1 MPVVAFKTNV
11 ESPSTSSKDKA
22 VAIVERLRD
31 QGYESYLAGGC
42 VRDMLIGKA
51 PQDYDI
57 TTNATPGDIV
67 KIFPK
72 TIPVGAQFGVVLV
85 VVEGQPFEVAS
96 FRHDGPYLDGRR
108 PTHVRY
114 GSLEEDILR
123 RDFTINGMIYDPIS
137 GQIIDRIGGRKDLE
151 SKLVRAIGDP
161 RSRFEEDRLRMVRAV
176 RFAASLGF
184 TIESATLEAIRE
196 LAPTIQQISWERNGE
211 EITRILT
218 EGGAKTGFELLDQTG
233 LLKVLLPEIE
243 AMKGVEQSP
252 DYHPEGDV
260 FTHTMLTLSHLTSP
274 TETLAYGCLLHDVG
288 KPVCIRRDEER
299 LTFYGHTEKGAAMA
313 EEVLKRLKRSRATWE
328 RVAYLVRN
336 HLRHI
341 QAPQMRLS
349 TLKRFLGEDGIDE
362 LLELTRIDALSA
374 NGDLTHY
381 LFCKNKLAELKQE
394 EIHPEPLLRGRDLI
408 AMGLS
413 PGRHFQEILKGV
425 EDAQLGGELS
435 SRGQAI
441 EWVEKNYGSE
451 VKR

>member
-1 MPVVAFKTNV
+1 MFPYKTNV
-11 ESPSTSSKDKA
+11 ESLSTSPKDKA

-57 TTNATPGDIV
+57 TTNATPNDIV

-184 TIESATLEAIRE
+184 TIESTTLEAIRE
-196 LAPTIQQISWERNGE
+196 LAPTIKDISWERNGE

-218 EGGAKTGFELLDQTG
+218 EGGAKTGFELLDRTG
-233 LLKVLLPEIE
+233 LLKVLLPEVD
-243 AMKGVEQSP
+243 AMKGIEQSP
-252 DYHPEGDV
+252 EYHPEAT
-260 FTHTMLTLSHLTSP
+260 FLHTR
-274 TETLAYGCLLHDVG
+274 C
-288 KPVCIRRDEER
+288 
-299 LTFYGHTEKGAAMA
+299 
-313 EEVLKRLKRSRATWE
+313 
-328 RVAYLVRN
+328 
-336 HLRHI
+336 
-341 QAPQMRLS
+341 
-349 TLKRFLGEDGIDE
+349 
-362 LLELTRIDALSA
+362 
-374 NGDLTHY
+374 
-381 LFCKNKLAELKQE
+381 
-394 EIHPEPLLRGRDLI
+394 
-408 AMGLS
+408 
-413 PGRHFQEILKGV
+413 
-425 EDAQLGGELS
+425 
-435 SRGQAI
+435 
-441 EWVEKNYGSE
+441 
-451 VKR
+451 

>member
-1 MPVVAFKTNV
+1 MFPYKTNV
-11 ESPSTSSKDKA
+11 ESLSTSSKDKA

-57 TTNATPGDIV
+57 TTNATPNDIV

-137 GQIIDRIGGRKDLE
+137 GQIIDRIGGRRDLE

-184 TIESATLEAIRE
+184 TIESTTLEAIRE
-196 LAPTIQQISWERNGE
+196 LAPTIKDISWERNGE

-218 EGGAKTGFELLDQTG
+218 EGGAKTGFELLDRTG
-233 LLKVLLPEIE
+233 LLKVLLPEVD
-243 AMKGVEQSP
+243 AMKGIEQSP
-252 DYHPEGDV
+252 EYHPEGDV
-260 FTHTMLTLSHLTSP
+260 FTHTMLTLSHLVAP
-274 TETLAYGCLLHDVG
+274 TETLAYGCLLHDVA
-288 KPVCIRRDEER
+288 KPLCVRRDEER

-349 TLKRFLGEDGIDE
+349 TLKRFLGEEGVDE

-381 LFCKNKLAELKQE
+381 LFCKNKLAELKQD

-408 AMGLS
+408 AMGFA
-413 PGRHFQEILKGV
+413 PGRHFQEILKRV

-435 SRGQAI
+435 NRGQAM

>member
-1 MPVVAFKTNV
+1 M
-11 ESPSTSSKDKA
+11 SPKDKA
-22 VAIVERLRD
+22 IGIIARLRD
-31 QGYESYLAGGC
+31 QGYAGYLAGGC
-42 VRDMLIGKA
+42 VRDMLIGKT

-57 TTNATPGDIV
+57 TT
-67 KIFPK
+67 K
-72 TIPVGAQFGVVLV
+72 TVPVGAQFGVVLV
-85 VVEGQPFEVAS
+85 LVEGHPFEVAT
-96 FRHDGPYLDGRR
+96 FRHDGPYKDGRR
-108 PTHVRY
+108 PVQVRY

-137 GQIIDRIGGRKDLE
+137 DEIIDRIGGRKDLE

-184 TIESATLEAIRE
+184 TIESATLEAICE
-196 LAPTIQQISWERNGE
+196 LAPSIQQISWERNGE

-218 EGGAKTGFELLDQTG
+218 EGGAKAGFELLDRTG
-233 LLKVLLPEIE
+233 LLKMLLPEID
-243 AMKGVEQSP
+243 ALKGVAQSP
-252 DYHPEGDV
+252 EYHPEGDV
-260 FTHTMLTLSHLTSP
+260 FTHTMMTLGHLVAP
-274 TETLAYGCLLHDVG
+274 TETLAYGCLLHDVA
-288 KPVCIRRDEER
+288 KPVCMRHDEDR
-299 LTFYGHTEKGAAMA
+299 LTFYGHTEKGAEMA
-313 EEVLKRLKRSRATWE
+313 EAVLKRLKRSRVTWE

-349 TLKRFLGEDGIDE
+349 TLKRFLAEDGIDE

-374 NGDLTHY
+374 NGDLQHY
-381 LFCKNKLAELKQE
+381 LFCKSKLAELKQE

-413 PGRHFQEILKGV
+413 PGPNFHEILKRV

-435 SRGQAI
+435 NREEAM
-441 EWVEKNYGSE
+441 EWVEKHYASE